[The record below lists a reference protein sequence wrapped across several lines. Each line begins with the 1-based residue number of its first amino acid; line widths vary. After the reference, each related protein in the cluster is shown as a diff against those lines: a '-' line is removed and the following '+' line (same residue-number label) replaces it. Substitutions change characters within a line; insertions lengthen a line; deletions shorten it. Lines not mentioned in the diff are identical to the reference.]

1 MKAEFIYEN
10 IMKSPKVLIKFL
22 EYDFIKIKNVDI
34 ITIDEF
40 YSEYEKLDS
49 FEKLQ
54 MDNSKIALHHDWYNR
69 ATTATMTNTTLYTD
83 YIVPN
88 KWNIFV
94 QLMEKPLDVIQ
105 KMFIGIQLTD

>member
-1 MKAEFIYEN
+1 MKAEFIYEM

-22 EYDFIKIKNVDI
+22 KYDFIKIKNCDI

-69 ATTATMTNTTLYTD
+69 ATSETLTNGKLYGR
-83 YIVPN
+83 YIMPN
-88 KWNIFV
+88 RWKIFE
-94 QLMEKPLDVIQ
+94 QLMEKPFHIIQ
-105 KMFIGIQLTD
+105 RMFTLTRLSN

>member
-10 IMKSPKVLIKFL
+10 IMTNPKVLIDFL

-69 ATTATMTNTTLYTD
+69 ATTATMTNKTLYQE

-88 KWNIFV
+88 KRNIFV

-105 KMFIGIQLTD
+105 RMFIEIQLTD

>member
-1 MKAEFIYEN
+1 MKAEFIYKN
-10 IMKSPKVLIKFL
+10 IMNNSRLLIKFL
-22 EYDFIKIKNVDI
+22 EYDFIKIKNIDI

-54 MDNSKIALHHDWYNR
+54 MDNSKIHLHHDYYNR
-69 ATTATMTNTTLYTD
+69 ATAETIKIGALYQN

-88 KWNIFV
+88 KWNIFE
-94 QLMEKPLDVIQ
+94 QLMKMPFDTIQ
-105 KMFIGIQLTD
+105 KMIISVQSNI

>member
-10 IMKSPKVLIKFL
+10 IMMSPAVLTKFL
-22 EYDFIKIKNVDI
+22 EYNFIKIKNVDI

-40 YSEYEKLDS
+40 YSECEKLDS

-69 ATTATMTNTTLYTD
+69 ATTATITNKTLYID

-94 QLMEKPLDVIQ
+94 QLMEKSLDVVQ
-105 KMFIGIQLTD
+105 KMFIEIQLTD

>member
-1 MKAEFIYEN
+1 M
-10 IMKSPKVLIKFL
+10 
-22 EYDFIKIKNVDI
+22 DI

-54 MDNSKIALHHDWYNR
+54 MDNSKIALHHDLYNR
-69 ATTATMTNTTLYTD
+69 ATTATMTNKT
-83 YIVPN
+83 IVPN

-94 QLMEKPLDVIQ
+94 QLMENHW
-105 KMFIGIQLTD
+105 T

>member
-10 IMKSPKVLIKFL
+10 IMKSPEVLTKFL
-22 EYDFIKIKNVDI
+22 EYNFIKIKNVDI

-69 ATTATMTNTTLYTD
+69 ATSTTMTNKTLYTD

-105 KMFIGIQLTD
+105 RMFIEIQLTD

>member
-54 MDNSKIALHHDWYNR
+54 MDNSKIALYHDWYNR
-69 ATTATMTNTTLYTD
+69 ATSETLSNSEIYD
-83 YIVPN
+83 YYIVPN

-94 QLMEKPLDVIQ
+94 QLMEKPFDVVQ
-105 KMFIGIQLTD
+105 KMFIEIHLTD

>member
-22 EYDFIKIKNVDI
+22 EYNFIKIKNVDI

-54 MDNSKIALHHDWYNR
+54 MDNSKIALYHDWYNR
-69 ATTATMTNTTLYTD
+69 ATSATMTNTTLYTD

-105 KMFIGIQLTD
+105 KMFIKIQLTD

>member
-1 MKAEFIYEN
+1 MKAEFIYEM

-22 EYDFIKIKNVDI
+22 EYDFIKIKNCDI

-54 MDNSKIALHHDWYNR
+54 MDNSKIALHHDWYNL
-69 ATTATMTNTTLYTD
+69 TTSETLTNGSLYGR

-88 KWNIFV
+88 KWKIFV
-94 QLMEKPLDVIQ
+94 QLMEKPFDVVQ
-105 KMFIGIQLTD
+105 KMFIKIHLTD

>member
-1 MKAEFIYEN
+1 MKAEFIYEM

-54 MDNSKIALHHDWYNR
+54 MDNSKIRLHHDWYNR
-69 ATTATMTNTTLYTD
+69 ATTATMTSKALYMD

-94 QLMEKPLDVIQ
+94 QLMEKPFDVVQ
-105 KMFIGIQLTD
+105 KMFVKIQLTD